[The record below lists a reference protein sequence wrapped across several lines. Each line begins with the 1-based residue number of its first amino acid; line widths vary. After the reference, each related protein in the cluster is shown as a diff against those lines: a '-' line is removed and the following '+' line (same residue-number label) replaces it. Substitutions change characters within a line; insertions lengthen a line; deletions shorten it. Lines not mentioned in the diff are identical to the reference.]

1 MKYFF
6 TLAAL
11 FVITLM
17 CSQTLIGKWKT
28 IDDETGQA
36 KSIIEIYEQNGL
48 YFGKITSLLQKDDQ
62 GKVCEKCSGADKNKP
77 IEGLIILKNLKKEGK
92 SFEGGHILD
101 PKSGKIYKCEISFV
115 HENEIKVRGYIGI
128 SLIGRNQ
135 VWKRV

>member
-1 MKYFF
+1 MKHFV

-11 FVITLM
+11 FIITSM
-17 CSQTLIGKWKT
+17 CSQTLLGKWKT

-48 YFGKITSLLQKDDQ
+48 YFGKIITLLQKDDQ
-62 GKVCEKCSGADKNKP
+62 GKVCEKCSGSDKNKP
-77 IEGLIILKNLKKEGK
+77 IEGLIVLKNLKKEGK
-92 SFEGGHILD
+92 SFEGGHIMD
-101 PKSGKIYKCEISFV
+101 PKSGKTYKCEISFV